1 MNPDIS
7 LIRNTLWVL
16 DRIGAAGLP
25 EDSLMIEIEI
35 AAGRPLTTAQ
45 ARDGII
51 FCKDNGWLASRRF
64 THLEPPAKKKGGM
77 LVGGGML

>member
-25 EDSLMIEIEI
+25 EESLMIEIEI

-51 FCKDNGWLASRRF
+51 FCKDNGWLASRRDDF
-64 THLEPPAKKKGGM
+64 RRTIYWITESGKNRLRGM
-77 LVGGGML
+77 